1 LRHFRLYRLLYAGL
15 TIIAAVLRFWFRKP
29 EKFQAGTGR
38 SILRLATHLGGG
50 FVKLGQVLGA
60 RRDFLPEP
68 LVEPLRTLH
77 DRVPPRPFAKL
88 RPHVERELGR
98 PLDEVF
104 AHVDETA
111 LAAASLAQVHAAR
124 LKDGTEVVLK
134 IQYPEARRLFPTDT
148 ASLRRAVR
156 VARWL
161 GAPDLRPLVD
171 ELTTLIRLELDFSR
185 EAASTERVR
194 VAFGDDPRVQIPRIH
209 AELST
214 DRLLVLE
221 RVEGIPLSKPDAL
234 REAGIDLKRT
244 AQSVAGLY
252 ATMIFEHGFFHGDPH
267 PGNLLVAPDGHTI
280 VLLDF
285 GLATELPAGFGD
297 GAAAMI
303 SNAMR
308 GYLPAAVEAARSI
321 GFTVPGDPAAF
332 ADLVRMLM
340 GDYGAGKDTRNVVMK
355 SGIKA
360 PPQFVLIGR
369 VMILLNGLS
378 HLLVPGER
386 VIAHAVLAA
395 LLAPVSRATQSR
407 PA

>member
-1 LRHFRLYRLLYAGL
+1 MRNFRLYRILRAGL
-15 TIIAAVLRFWFRKP
+15 TILAAVFRYWFRSP

-38 SILRLATHLGGG
+38 AILRLATSLGGG
-50 FVKLGQVLGA
+50 FVKLGQVVGA
-60 RRDFLPEP
+60 RGDFLPAP
-68 LVEPLRTLH
+68 MVEPLRQLH
-77 DRVPPRPFAKL
+77 DRVPPRPFARL
-88 RPHVERELGR
+88 RRHVERELGR
-98 PLDEVF
+98 PLEEVF

-124 LKDGTEVVLK
+124 LLDGTEVVLK

-171 ELTTLIRLELDFSR
+171 ELTSLIRLELDFAR
-185 EAASTERVR
+185 EATSTERIR
-194 VAFGDDPRVQIPRIH
+194 AAFAGDSRVQIPRIH
-209 AELST
+209 TDLST

-221 RVEGIPLSKPDAL
+221 RVHGIPLSAPDRL
-234 REAGIDLKRT
+234 RAAGIDLRT
-244 AQSVAGLY
+244 VARRVADLY
-252 ATMIFEHGFFHGDPH
+252 ATMIFSHGFLHGDPH
-267 PGNLLVAPDGHTI
+267 PGNLFVAPDGETI

-297 GAAAMI
+297 GVATMI
-303 SNAMR
+303 ASAMR
-308 GYLPAAVEAARSI
+308 KDLPAAVAAARAI
-321 GFTVPGDPAAF
+321 GFDVPGDPAAF
-332 ADLVRMLM
+332 GDLVHMLM
-340 GDYGAGKDTRNVVMK
+340 GDYSNRLDAATLRA
-355 SGIKA
+355 SRIKA

-369 VMILLNGLS
+369 AMILLNGLS

-386 VIAHAVLAA
+386 IIAQAVLAS
-395 LLAPVSRATQSR
+395 LLAPVSRATRSQ